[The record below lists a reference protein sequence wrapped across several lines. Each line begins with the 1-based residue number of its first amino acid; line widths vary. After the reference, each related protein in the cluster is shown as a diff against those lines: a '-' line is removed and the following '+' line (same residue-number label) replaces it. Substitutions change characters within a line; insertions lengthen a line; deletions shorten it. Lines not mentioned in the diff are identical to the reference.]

1 MMLEI
6 DGWKVGLKFSASHF
20 IPSHH
25 KCSRLHGHDYGVRI
39 RIYGETKNCILYDF
53 VDLKRKVRE
62 ICEDLDHRV
71 LIPIHNDYITHR
83 EEGDSISVE
92 FGGKKYLFPKS
103 DVFLLDVKLTT
114 AEELARYFSKRIKEV
129 VDFPENVKGIEV
141 CVDEGPGQGAC
152 HYTPLGEE
160 K

>member
-25 KCSRLHGHDYGVRI
+25 KCSRIHGHDYGVRI
-39 RIYGETKNCILYDF
+39 RIYGEPKDCILYDF
-53 VDLKRKVRE
+53 VDLKKKIRK
-62 ICEDLDHRV
+62 ICEELDHRV
-71 LIPIHNDYITHR
+71 LIPLQQDYITHR
-83 EEGDSISVE
+83 EEGDSIIVE
-92 FGGKKYLFPKS
+92 FSNKKYIFPKS
-103 DVFLLDVKLTT
+103 DVFFLSVKLTT
-114 AEELARYFSKRIKEV
+114 AEELSRYFSKRIVEEM
-129 VDFPENVKGIEV
+129 DFPSNIKGIEV

-152 HYTPLGEE
+152 YYTPLGDE